1 MGIAAHTSS
10 TKHRGHGGGS
20 NGSAVADALIAPTRH
35 APEVQLALAAVLVV
49 LAGPVARA
57 LAPTS
62 TVMVGISVVLLVV
75 GLVLALLAAVSL
87 LRGR

>member
-1 MGIAAHTSS
+1 MGIAAHTS
-10 TKHRGHGGGS
+10 THHPQHLRGG
-20 NGSAVADALIAPTRH
+20 NGSAVADALITPARH
-35 APEVQLALAAVLVV
+35 APEVQLALAALLVV

-62 TVMVGISVVLLVV
+62 TVMAGVSVVLLGV

-87 LRGR
+87 LKGR